1 MPRIGLL
8 SDTHGHLDD
17 RILHHL
23 EDCDEI
29 WHAGDIGSLDITKKL
44 KSFAPIR
51 AVYGN
56 IDGDQIRKEFKFKN
70 LDNLKKG
77 PYFEEVNKQ
86 NTVSICIRQNR
97 FIEGRGQ
104 NTYLNKKKSWKFT
117 LEQIDYINK
126 SADYIKSKISN
137 PIFLLWSN
145 AFSNIQKDKFN
156 FTYKEIKINDDKIV
170 ADKRIQS
177 LYLLT
182 QCKHYIVTTSTFNWW
197 GCGRSENTDKIVFR
211 PSDNLFSEFRTNN
224 EDFWPLNWIEIDEKS
239 YFRALRWFQTKL
251 FHSFIKIN
259 FTF

>member
-1 MPRIGLL
+1 MIVYFCKIKNEIIDYFIDTTPNKAGKFMPG
-8 SDTHGHLDD
+8 SHLYIQKYNKSSTNKIDY
-17 RILHHL
+17 IFLGAWNFKK
-23 EDCDEI
+23 EI
-29 WHAGDIGSLDITKKL
+29 FKKER
-44 KSFAPIR
+44 KYIK
-51 AVYGN
+51 
-56 IDGDQIRKEFKFKN
+56 IRKEFQFKN

-126 SADYIKSKISN
+126 SADYIKSKIPN

-145 AFSNIQKDKFN
+145 DFSNIQKDKFN
-156 FTYKEIKINDDKIV
+156 FTYKEIKIHDDKIV
-170 ADKRIQS
+170 SDKRIQS

-197 GCGRSENTDKIVFR
+197 GCWLSENPSKIVFR

-224 EDFWPLNWIEIDEKS
+224 EDFWPS
-239 YFRALRWFQTKL
+239 RWNKV
-251 FHSFIKIN
+251 N
-259 FTF
+259 